1 MGLSG
6 RCHRLGRLES
16 ELEELKDDVSSLSP
30 EEPSLESPSA
40 VGSFPF
46 EMIEGLRI
54 MTSADIA
61 S

>member
-30 EEPSLESPSA
+30 EEEPSLESP
-40 VGSFPF
+40 
-46 EMIEGLRI
+46 
-54 MTSADIA
+54 
-61 S
+61 